1 MSECDRKSGQ
11 DLFHQN
17 QLQLSP
23 KEPEEITTRKDT
35 TGEKATPS
43 KEDYLD
49 GAIIYGFAGVF
60 TTR

>member
-1 MSECDRKSGQ
+1 MNVTVKIARTYPIKN
-11 DLFHQN
+11 H
-17 QLQLSP
+17 LQLSP
-23 KEPEEITTRKDT
+23 KEPEEITTPKDT